1 MFSSRGIFA
10 QTLLPKMDVCGNYA
24 SVRKVALSQT
34 LGGLIGRELFVVNDS
49 DTNVEMVSAFFD
61 ER

>member
-1 MFSSRGIFA
+1 MFSFRGIFA

-34 LGGLIGRELFVVNDS
+34 LGGLIGRELFVANDS
-49 DTNVEMVSAFFD
+49 DVNVKIFLMFID
-61 ER
+61 GR